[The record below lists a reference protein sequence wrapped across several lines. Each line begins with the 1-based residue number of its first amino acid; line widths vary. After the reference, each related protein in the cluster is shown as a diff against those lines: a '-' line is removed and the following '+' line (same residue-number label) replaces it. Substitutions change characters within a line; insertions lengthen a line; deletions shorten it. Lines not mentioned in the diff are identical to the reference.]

1 LKQLQILAL
10 CNNGIRGGLV
20 ALAERGLTELREL
33 NLSGN
38 AVEDFNELRALS
50 PLRSLRRLDLR
61 WNAVRATPD
70 YARLARALVPSLQ
83 VLDADS
89 SFAPAAG
96 ALVVSDASWSR
107 LGLAEEQDEDEPEDD
122 SERDAEDDVVI
133 MLGEADAES
142 APKRARI
149 AERNRAA
156 MLAAAKG
163 GDGNEDEDE
172 DDDSEFSTEQSSEE
186 EEEEEEEEQEDDD
199 DLEPTRKRRADLS
212 DDPPAATESRFS
224 PEKADLRAPNLAL
237 PASAPVLHSSAR
249 RPWKRLHTNWQG
261 ESDSS

>member
-1 LKQLQILAL
+1 
-10 CNNGIRGGLV
+10 V
-20 ALAERGLTELREL
+20 ALAERGLTDLREL

-89 SFAPAAG
+89 PFAPAAG

-133 MLGEADAES
+133 MLGEEDAES

-156 MLAAAKG
+156 MSAAAKNG
-163 GDGNEDEDE
+163 RAQEDDEDD

-186 EEEEEEEEQEDDD
+186 EEDEEEEEEQEDDG
-199 DLEPTRKRRADLS
+199 DLEPTRKRRADLI
-212 DDPPAATESRFS
+212 DDPPAATETRLS

-237 PASAPVLHSSAR
+237 AASAPVLHSSAR